1 MATVNRHGKGW
12 RAQIRRQGHK
22 PLSKTFR
29 TKGQAWS
36 WAELTERAILEG
48 RAGILPKHTLKEAL
62 ERFAR
67 EVSPKHKGE
76 RWERVRLLKMGRR
89 PMAGKIIHQVST
101 TDLSAERDAR
111 LEEVSAGTVRR
122 EMGLL
127 GQVFDIARREWKWI
141 SVNPMADVKKPPP
154 PKPKPRPMPQAA
166 IGDMV
171 DELWGTPAGREVAM
185 AFLLGI
191 ESAMR
196 PWEMMSL
203 ERPQIDLATRVARL
217 EETKNGDEREV
228 PLSTVAAD
236 ILEVLLATNPGPRV
250 FSISAG
256 TVTTL
261 WGEARKRTPYAG
273 LHFRHSRREGI
284 RRLSKKLDILE
295 LARTV
300 GHRDLKSL
308 MIYYS
313 ASASELA
320 QKLG

>member
-36 WAELTERAILEG
+36 WAEVTERAILEG
-48 RAGILPKHTLKEAL
+48 RAGILPKHTLKEAM

-67 EVSPKHKGE
+67 EVSPKHKGA
-76 RWERVRLLKMGRR
+76 RWERVRLAKMARS
-89 PMAGKIIHQVST
+89 PMAAKIMHQVTT
-101 TDLSAERDAR
+101 TDLSSERDAR
-111 LEEVSAGTVRR
+111 LLQVSAGTVRR

-141 SVNPMADVKKPPP
+141 TVNPMSDVKKPPP
-154 PKPKPRPMPQAA
+154 AKAKPRPMPQAA
-166 IGDMV
+166 IGEMV
-171 DELWGTPAGREVAM
+171 DQLWDTRAGREVAM

-191 ESAMR
+191 ETAMR
-196 PWEMMSL
+196 PWEMMGL
-203 ERPQIDLATRVARL
+203 EREQIDLASRVAHL
-217 EETKNGDEREV
+217 DETKNGDERDV

-236 ILEVLLATNPGPRV
+236 VLEVLLALNEGPRV

-256 TVTTL
+256 TVTAM
-261 WGEARKRTPYAG
+261 WGEARKATPYAG
-273 LHFRHSRREGI
+273 LHFRHSRREGV